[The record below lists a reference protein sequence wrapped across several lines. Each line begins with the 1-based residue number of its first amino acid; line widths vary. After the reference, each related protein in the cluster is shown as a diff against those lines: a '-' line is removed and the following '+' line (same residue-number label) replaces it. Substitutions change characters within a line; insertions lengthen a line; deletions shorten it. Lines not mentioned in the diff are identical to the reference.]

1 MRVLVA
7 GAGGFIGGHLVSRL
21 LDEGYE
27 VRGVDVKPIPEWW
40 QCHNKAESLC
50 LDLSQ
55 KDDCRRACEGVEW
68 AFQLAANMGGIGE
81 IESNRIGCMRNS
93 TINVNMIEASY
104 NARVKRYFFSSSAC
118 VYPTGKQNA
127 IDLPALKE
135 SDAYPAQ
142 SERGYGWEKLYAEM
156 LCREYQAERGMDVRI
171 ARFHNIYGPHG
182 SWTGGKEKAPAAICR
197 KVAEAV
203 LSGKHEIE
211 IWGDGSQLRSYCWID
226 DCVEGVLR
234 LMHSQYSDPLN
245 IGSTE
250 AVSVN
255 SLVSLVE
262 QIPGVTLN
270 RRYNLDAPKGV
281 AGRNSDNTLIKD
293 ILGWEPSTPLIS
305 GLRETYAW
313 ILEQVKNEQRK

>member
-1 MRVLVA
+1 M
-7 GAGGFIGGHLVSRL
+7 
-21 LDEGYE
+21 
-27 VRGVDVKPIPEWW
+27 
-40 QCHNKAESLC
+40 
-50 LDLSQ
+50 
-55 KDDCRRACEGVEW
+55 
-68 AFQLAANMGGIGE
+68 
-81 IESNRIGCMRNS
+81 
-93 TINVNMIEASY
+93 
-104 NARVKRYFFSSSAC
+104 
-118 VYPTGKQNA
+118 
-127 IDLPALKE
+127 
-135 SDAYPAQ
+135 
-142 SERGYGWEKLYAEM
+142 
-156 LCREYQAERGMDVRI
+156 
-171 ARFHNIYGPHG
+171 
-182 SWTGGKEKAPAAICR
+182 
-197 KVAEAV
+197 
-203 LSGKHEIE
+203 
-211 IWGDGSQLRSYCWID
+211 
-226 DCVEGVLR
+226 EGVLR

>member
-7 GAGGFIGGHLVSRL
+7 GAGGFIGGHLTKRL

-27 VRGVDVKPIPEWW
+27 VRAVDVKPIPKWW
-40 QCHNKAESLC
+40 QRDAILGNRC

-55 KDDCRRACEGVEW
+55 KNDCRRACEGAEW
-68 AFQLAANMGGIGE
+68 VFQLAANMGGIGE
-81 IESNRIGCMRNS
+81 IETNRIGCMRNAL
-93 TINVNMIEASY
+93 INANMIDAAY
-104 NARVKRYFFSSSAC
+104 NAGVKRYFFSSSAC
-118 VYPTGKQNA
+118 VYPAGKQNA
-127 IDLPALKE
+127 TDLPALRE

-156 LCREYQAERGMDVRI
+156 LCKEYQAERGMDVRI

-203 LSGKHEIE
+203 VSGKHDIE

-250 AVSVN
+250 AVSVDG
-255 SLVSLVE
+255 LVSIVE
-262 QIPGVTLN
+262 QIAGVALN
-270 RRYNLDAPKGV
+270 RRYNPDAPKGV
-281 AGRNSDNTLIKD
+281 AGRNSDNTLIKE
-293 ILGWEPSTPLIS
+293 ILGWEPSTPLIT

-313 ILEQVKNEQRK
+313 ILEQVKNEQRQ